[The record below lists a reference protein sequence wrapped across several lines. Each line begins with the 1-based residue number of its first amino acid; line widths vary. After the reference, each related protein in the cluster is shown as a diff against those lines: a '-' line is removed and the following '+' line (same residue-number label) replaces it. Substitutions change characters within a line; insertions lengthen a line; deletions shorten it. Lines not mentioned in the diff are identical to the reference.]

1 MRLLWILF
9 ALYWPVAGWAQ
20 SALETENRVLKAR
33 IAQLEALLEG
43 GGCAAGSDL
52 FTGDVAQLLAKLGA
66 QEEAH
71 ALALLGLSN
80 APRVF
85 PDSVMRSVVPGE
97 YLLLTGLTPE
107 ALGLS
112 PDAVLFRYDQALDGF
127 AARLSDLE
135 RDALQARG
143 DVEVVANGRVFAAG
157 SHGAASGDAV
167 VAAEAAEVEVF
178 LFDTGIRA
186 AHRSLSGRVDDRGFT
201 SFDNGL
207 ATDDCSGHGTHVAA
221 RIAGRALGVSAR
233 ARLVSVK
240 VMDAF
245 GGGDVATVVAGID
258 WVMAQDRTLP
268 AVVNMSLAREHEGGT
283 DPLEIA
289 IDRLLGQG
297 VVVVVAA
304 GNQSRDVA
312 RYSPARVAGAITV
325 GSVGP
330 QGLSS
335 FSNAGAGVDIYAPG
349 EAVVSASIR
358 DVCGLRDM
366 SGTSMAAPYVTGLVA
381 EMLADGMAADKAR
394 DALRARARVE
404 DFLLDIDE
412 PRRWILDV
420 PEGAEI
426 AVCGDR

>member
-20 SALETENRVLKAR
+20 TALEAENRALKAR

-43 GGCAAGSDL
+43 GGCASGSL
-52 FTGDVAQLLAKLGA
+52 PPTGDVAQLLAKLGA

-71 ALALLGLSN
+71 ALALLGLSD

-97 YLLLTGLTPE
+97 YLLLTGLAPE

-112 PDAVLFRYDQALDGF
+112 PEAVLFRYDQALDGF

-143 DVEVVANGRVFAAG
+143 DVEVIANGRVFAAG
-157 SHGAASGDAV
+157 SHGTALGDT
-167 VAAEAAEVEVF
+167 VAEPGVAEVEVF

-186 AHRSLSGRVDDRGFT
+186 AHRSLSGRVDGRGFT

-258 WVMAQDRTLP
+258 WVMAQERILP

-289 IDRLLGQG
+289 IDRLMGQG

-304 GNQSRDVA
+304 GNQSRDVSD
-312 RYSPARVAGAITV
+312 YSPARVAGAITV

-330 QGLSS
+330 LGLSS
-335 FSNAGAGVDIYAPG
+335 FSNAGVGVDLYAPG

-366 SGTSMAAPYVTGLVA
+366 SGTSMAAPYVTGLVV
-381 EMLADGMAADKAR
+381 EMLADGMAVDAVR
-394 DALRARARVE
+394 DALRAQAQVV
-404 DFLLDIDE
+404 DLPPIDDE
-412 PRRWILDV
+412 TRRWVLEG
-420 PEGAEI
+420 PEASD
-426 AVCGDR
+426 ATVCIDR